1 MGAETK
7 MSQYLE
13 NLIDLLRKDHPDLSG
28 WTIICASDRAVDPLQ
43 NLIHRELG
51 GILPKIEGFRSY
63 LTGRISRLMKLKPVP
78 ADEVL
83 L

>member
-43 NLIHRELG
+43 NLIHRSWEESFRKLKAFVP
-51 GILPKIEGFRSY
+51 ILPVESAGS
-63 LTGRISRLMKLKPVP
+63 
-78 ADEVL
+78 
-83 L
+83 